1 LHPRQ
6 GFLMLYF
13 GESRKQKADMKAG
26 LRSFSGAEGR
36 KKEEY
41 SQLAHQRYWQGNQGD
56 RIYGKR

>member
-1 LHPRQ
+1 
-6 GFLMLYF
+6 MLYF